1 MCSDL
6 CCLVEEV
13 EEGRVFT
20 VEDGGIWFSG
30 MNANVGRLTSEVA
43 ERLRSDGHT
52 VGPPRSDNAAEFG
65 GLFLPVEEATE
76 VDDEK
81 HSRIVS
87 PPGGDKQEAETEV
100 VQ

>member
-1 MCSDL
+1 MCSEL
-6 CCLVEEV
+6 CRLVEEV

-30 MNANVGRLTSEVA
+30 MNAHVGRLASEVA
-43 ERLRSDGHT
+43 ERLRSEGYT
-52 VGPPRSDNAAEFG
+52 VGPVRSDNAAEFG
-65 GLFLPVEEATE
+65 GLFLPVEGATE

-81 HSRIVS
+81 HSKIVS
-87 PPGGDKQEAETEV
+87 PPGGDKREAETEV

>member
-1 MCSDL
+1 MCNEIVE
-6 CCLVEEV
+6 LVEEV

-30 MNANVGRLTSEVA
+30 MNAHVGRLASSVA
-43 ERLRSDGHT
+43 SRLREEGYG
-52 VGPPRSDNAAEFG
+52 VGVPRSDNAAEFG
-65 GLFLPVEEATE
+65 GLYLPVEEARE
-76 VDDEK
+76 VDDGE

-87 PPGGDKQEAETEV
+87 PPGGDKRDGRGV